1 MFYNSRRI
9 TKSSLKEIK
18 ERALSFEGRKTID
31 NYQKLK
37 DLQRKEKIN
46 DCLLVRYMKK
56 FGIKQPHIELEKEV
70 DNFIKY
76 NKLRKIDL
84 KNIRI
89 KINNL
94 LKQQKNAKDNKTLK
108 STSDL
113 FQNSNENIKQ
123 QLTEINN
130 NFSTLS
136 PRRAKLNPINKNNTI
151 QIQTNEPSISQ
162 DILKSQE
169 NLVKEKNDNN
179 ITHNPDIIL
188 NPIPEKKN
196 FPKKKIY
203 LKPEDELAELE
214 KELGFDQEAE
224 IRQKKYERFYKYFSE
239 GNEWEAIYKY
249 NNDIYQ
255 KELEEEK
262 RKKLENKKLLKEE
275 LDKQVKDKTIK
286 EYNEYLENE
295 RYKKIFNENQ
305 NKLAQ
310 LEKEREEEKQKKI
323 NLEKMTQREQMKNKK
338 MMERIAFLKEKKFE
352 KNMINNIK
360 LELEK
365 EKKLQEEKKLK
376 NFLEMKKIIQD
387 SEARIAQKHLEKKK
401 QNELSK
407 LYSQDSEI
415 NERKKENERTKI
427 LNKIKSVGDYHQNAQ
442 TKKILEKMKND
453 LKEEDKKLNEYIKAR
468 KQIED
473 MKEEEEKKRKIQIR
487 QELRNYLDNQIK
499 EKKKEIE
506 FEKMLTREQGRI
518 WDIDSKKYNLEQKLI
533 EDKIKMN
540 GIKNGEIL
548 RRQIEYN
555 NKRKMKKNSM
565 SSAEYSINKNE
576 INKFI
581 DTLEKEKNK

>member
-1 MFYNSRRI
+1 M
-9 TKSSLKEIK
+9 
-18 ERALSFEGRKTID
+18 
-31 NYQKLK
+31 
-37 DLQRKEKIN
+37 QRKEKIN

-162 DILKSQE
+162 DILKSKE

-453 LKEEDKKLNEYIKAR
+453 LEEEDKKLNEFIKAR

>member
-224 IRQKKYERFYKYFSE
+224 ICQKKYERFYKYFSE

-249 NNDIYQ
+249 NNDIYK
-255 KELEEEK
+255 KELEEKK

-387 SEARIAQKHLEKKK
+387 FEARIAQKHLEKKK

-427 LNKIKSVGDYHQNAQ
+427 FNKIKSVGDYHQNAQ

-453 LKEEDKKLNEYIKAR
+453 LEEEDKKFNEYIKAR

-555 NKRKMKKNSM
+555 SKRKMKKNSM

>member
-123 QLTEINN
+123 QLTEINY

-151 QIQTNEPSISQ
+151 QIQTNEPSISK

-169 NLVKEKNDNN
+169 NSVKEKNDNN

-365 EKKLQEEKKLK
+365 QKKLQEEKKLK

-401 QNELSK
+401 QN
-407 LYSQDSEI
+407 DSEI

-453 LKEEDKKLNEYIKAR
+453 LEEEDKKLNEYIKAR

-473 MKEEEEKKRKIQIR
+473 MKEEEKKKRKIQIR

>member
-1 MFYNSRRI
+1 MI
-9 TKSSLKEIK
+9 V
-18 ERALSFEGRKTID
+18 
-31 NYQKLK
+31 YQF
-37 DLQRKEKIN
+37 
-46 DCLLVRYMKK
+46 V
-56 FGIKQPHIELEKEV
+56 ELEKEV

-151 QIQTNEPSISQ
+151 QIQINEPSISQ

-188 NPIPEKKN
+188 NPKPEKKN
-196 FPKKKIY
+196 FPKKEIY

-365 EKKLQEEKKLK
+365 QKKLQEEKKLK

-453 LKEEDKKLNEYIKAR
+453 LEEEDKKLNEFIKAR

>member
-338 MMERIAFLKEKKFE
+338 MMERIAFLKEKK
-352 KNMINNIK
+352 
-360 LELEK
+360 
-365 EKKLQEEKKLK
+365 LQEEKKLK

-453 LKEEDKKLNEYIKAR
+453 LEEEDKKLNEYIKAR

>member
-151 QIQTNEPSISQ
+151 QIQINEPSISQ

-188 NPIPEKKN
+188 NQIPEKKN

-453 LKEEDKKLNEYIKAR
+453 LEEEDKKLNEFIKAR

>member
-1 MFYNSRRI
+1 
-9 TKSSLKEIK
+9 
-18 ERALSFEGRKTID
+18 
-31 NYQKLK
+31 
-37 DLQRKEKIN
+37 
-46 DCLLVRYMKK
+46 
-56 FGIKQPHIELEKEV
+56 
-70 DNFIKY
+70 
-76 NKLRKIDL
+76 
-84 KNIRI
+84 
-89 KINNL
+89 
-94 LKQQKNAKDNKTLK
+94 
-108 STSDL
+108 
-113 FQNSNENIKQ
+113 
-123 QLTEINN
+123 
-130 NFSTLS
+130 
-136 PRRAKLNPINKNNTI
+136 
-151 QIQTNEPSISQ
+151 
-162 DILKSQE
+162 
-169 NLVKEKNDNN
+169 
-179 ITHNPDIIL
+179 
-188 NPIPEKKN
+188 
-196 FPKKKIY
+196 
-203 LKPEDELAELE
+203 
-214 KELGFDQEAE
+214 
-224 IRQKKYERFYKYFSE
+224 
-239 GNEWEAIYKY
+239 
-249 NNDIYQ
+249 
-255 KELEEEK
+255 
-262 RKKLENKKLLKEE
+262 
-275 LDKQVKDKTIK
+275 
-286 EYNEYLENE
+286 
-295 RYKKIFNENQ
+295 
-305 NKLAQ
+305 
-310 LEKEREEEKQKKI
+310 
-323 NLEKMTQREQMKNKK
+323 MTQREQMKNKK
-338 MMERIAFLKEKKFE
+338 MIERIAFLKEKKFE

-453 LKEEDKKLNEYIKAR
+453 LEEEDKKLNEYIKAR

-473 MKEEEEKKRKIQIR
+473 MKEEEKKKRKIQIR

>member
-310 LEKEREEEKQKKI
+310 LEKER
-323 NLEKMTQREQMKNKK
+323 NKK

-453 LKEEDKKLNEYIKAR
+453 LEEEDKKLNEYIKAR